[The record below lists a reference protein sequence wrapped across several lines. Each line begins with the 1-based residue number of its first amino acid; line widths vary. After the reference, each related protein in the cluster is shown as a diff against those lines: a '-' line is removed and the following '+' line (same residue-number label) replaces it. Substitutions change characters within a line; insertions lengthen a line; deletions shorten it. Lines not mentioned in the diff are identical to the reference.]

1 MEDVVFDNR
10 DDTGSDN
17 HEATDEAHQKLIEIA
32 KKLDIHDPEFTTQWH
47 LINLKYPG
55 HDVNVTGLWLE
66 NILGQG
72 IVTALVDDGVDAE
85 SDDIK
90 QNFNSEGSWD
100 FNNKGKSPLPRLFD
114 DYHGTRCA
122 GEIAAVKNDVCGIGV
137 AWKSQVSGIRILSGP
152 ITSSDEAE
160 AMVYGLDTNDIYSCS
175 WGPTDNGKVLSEPD
189 VIVKK
194 P

>member
-1 MEDVVFDNR
+1 M
-10 DDTGSDN
+10 
-17 HEATDEAHQKLIEIA
+17 IEIA

-122 GEIAAVKNDVCGIGV
+122 GEIAAVKMMFV
-137 AWKSQVSGIRILSGP
+137 
-152 ITSSDEAE
+152 
-160 AMVYGLDTNDIYSCS
+160 
-175 WGPTDNGKVLSEPD
+175 VL
-189 VIVKK
+189 V
-194 P
+194 

>member
-1 MEDVVFDNR
+1 M
-10 DDTGSDN
+10 
-17 HEATDEAHQKLIEIA
+17 IEIA

-100 FNNKGKSPLPRLFD
+100 FNNKANLLYLDFSMIIMVL
-114 DYHGTRCA
+114 
-122 GEIAAVKNDVCGIGV
+122 DVLE
-137 AWKSQVSGIRILSGP
+137 K
-152 ITSSDEAE
+152 
-160 AMVYGLDTNDIYSCS
+160 
-175 WGPTDNGKVLSEPD
+175 
-189 VIVKK
+189 
-194 P
+194 